1 MQVRPKKTTP
11 RKGAVESVPAQAF
24 SFPAPVRGL
33 VLNENIANVGGAA
46 ARILDNWICN
56 TNSVRARGGTF
67 EHVTLGGAVKTLF
80 TYQSGGAQTFFGAT
94 EFTIFD
100 ITATATPVSAV
111 TGQTGGQY
119 STEQFG
125 TAGGDYLYAVNG
137 EDDAQLFDGATWV
150 AVDGASTPAITG
162 VTTSDLIDVWSFAN
176 RLFFIE
182 KGTLNAW
189 YLPVDSIGGAAS
201 QFSLAGVFKRGGS
214 LLFGAT
220 WSLDAGDGLDDKCVF
235 VSTEGEVAVYE
246 GTNPGDANNW
256 RKAGVYRL
264 PKPLGYKSYMQAG
277 GDLLLAVESGL
288 VPISQ
293 AIQRDEAALE
303 VAAVSKNITPLW
315 QAQVQLTGANNWQ
328 IVKWPR
334 ENIMIISQP
343 NDPDHTCLVANLK
356 TGSWSRFTGLDT
368 QCLGFFDDSAFFGDA
383 TGKVYRLESGGSDD
397 GSNYTC
403 TYIGLHEGMGTTGL
417 EKTVTQVRAIFQHA
431 TPIAPLVTA
440 QIDYEVEPRQAPSAL
455 PDLGTSAAWDISNW
469 DEAVWDGGG
478 RLQTRAIWSSVGRTG
493 YSVAPEVQL
502 TFGAVGK
509 PKVEL
514 VSIDAT
520 YHVGALVT

>member
-1 MQVRPKKTTP
+1 MKSK
-11 RKGAVESVPAQAF
+11 S
-24 SFPAPVRGL
+24 
-33 VLNENIANVGGAA
+33 
-46 ARILDNWICN
+46 WIC
-56 TNSVRARGGTF
+56 TTTSARVRGGTA
-67 EHVTLGGAVKTLF
+67 EHVDLGSEVTSLF

-94 EFTIFD
+94 EFTISD
-100 ITATATPVSAV
+100 ITATNTPVSAV
-111 TGQTGGQY
+111 TGQTGGDY

-150 AVDGASTPAITG
+150 AVDDVSTPAITG
-162 VTTSDLIDVWSFAN
+162 VTTADLSVVWSFAN

-182 KGTLNAW
+182 KGTLVVW

-201 QFSLAGVFKRGGS
+201 SFSLAGVFKRGGS

-264 PKPLGYKSYMQAG
+264 PKPLGQKAYMQAG

-288 VPISQ
+288 VPISE

-303 VAAVSKNITPLW
+303 VAAVSRNITPLW
-315 QAQVQLTGANNWQ
+315 QAQVALTTSNNWQ
-328 IVKWPR
+328 IAKWPR
-334 ENIMIISQP
+334 ENIMIVSQP
-343 NDPDHTCLVANLK
+343 DDPENTCLVANLK

-368 QCLGFFDDSAFFGDA
+368 KCLGFFDDSAFFGS
-383 TGKVYRLESGGSDD
+383 TSGKVYRFESGGSDD
-397 GSNYTC
+397 GTNYTC
-403 TYIGLHEGMGTTGL
+403 TYVGLHEGMGRPGL
-417 EKTVTQVRAIFQHA
+417 EKTVAQVRAIIQHSA
-431 TPIAPLVTA
+431 PINPLVTV
-440 QIDYEVEPRQAPSAL
+440 QMDYEVGPSQAPSAL
-455 PDLGTSAAWDISNW
+455 PDAGDFGAWDLSNW
-469 DEAVWDGGG
+469 DEAFWDSGG

-493 YSVAPEVQL
+493 YTVAPEVQL
-502 TFGAVGK
+502 TFGTVGK
-509 PKVEL
+509 PDVEL
-514 VSIDAT
+514 VSIDAS